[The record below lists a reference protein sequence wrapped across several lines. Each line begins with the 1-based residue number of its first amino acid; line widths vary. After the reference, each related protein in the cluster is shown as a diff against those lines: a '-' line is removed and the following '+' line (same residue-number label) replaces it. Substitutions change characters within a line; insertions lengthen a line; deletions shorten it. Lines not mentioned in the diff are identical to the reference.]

1 MAETST
7 TTTANSV
14 TRPTVNFSFFFW
26 MTLVMAFV
34 VFAGF
39 GASYFQPMAAGT
51 LRPVA
56 PIVHIH
62 GVFYFAWMILLVV
75 QSWLVNHKSMAVHRS
90 MGLAGISIATG
101 IVFLASTVTFLS
113 TGKALAENPSA
124 FVYELMYLS
133 LIAIIAFSILFIYA
147 INNIRDSE
155 AHKRF
160 ILLAT
165 VAFLAGGLNRI
176 FIFLFE
182 FEFTPFWILYVSVD
196 LIILAFLVYDWR
208 TLGKLHRA
216 TILGAAINV
225 VPQLLHGAIANSSA
239 FYALTHWLVGFTVYS

>member
-1 MAETST
+1 MADT
-7 TTTANSV
+7 TTTIDSA
-14 TRPTVNFSFFFW
+14 TLPKVNLSFFFW

-39 GASYFQPMAAGT
+39 GTSYFQPMAVGT

-62 GVFYFAWMILLVV
+62 GLFYFAWMILLVV
-75 QSWLVNHKSMAVHRS
+75 QSWLVNNKSIALHRS

-113 TGKALAENPSA
+113 TGRDLAVNPSA

-133 LIAIIAFSILFIYA
+133 LLAIIAFAILFIYA
-147 INNIRDSE
+147 ISNIRDSE

-176 FIFLFE
+176 FIFMFE

-216 TILGAAINV
+216 TLIGAAINI

-239 FYALTHWLVGFTVYS
+239 FHSLTHWLVGFTVYS